1 MIKENLYLTW
11 KTYKFFFLFNTLKSD
26 PKYIQKRKNNS
37 LNRKLTD
44 KSLFKIKQFFK
55 QEKNINNNNNIKHS
69 IMILKEEYNN

>member
-11 KTYKFFFLFNTLKSD
+11 KTYKFFSLFNTLKSD

-44 KSLFKIKQFFK
+44 KSPFKIKQFFK
-55 QEKNINNNNNIKHS
+55 
-69 IMILKEEYNN
+69 